1 MFTVCP
7 KCTLTLALTTADLR
21 MGQGYVR
28 CGRCANVFNALLTL
42 SEEPSDENS
51 AASGHE
57 QADPASASQ
66 IQAVQFEELSESD
79 ASTAAHA
86 AEESAQPADEL
97 TQITESSAAS
107 PVPSASTAAEA
118 SDEGAIENESNY
130 AEGTGTLETIVLE
143 GDAITQ
149 TEEYVPEESVDSEI
163 AALTERLGRTTHE
176 PPSSP
181 QALAAQFTPPPE
193 PDDSP
198 PRSQSSWI
206 VLSAL
211 MLLLLAAQAVHQW
224 RERLAMSPFWN
235 APLTSAYAALGMPL
249 DPHWNLTAYDVRQQ
263 GATSDPADNQVIRVR
278 MSLANHA
285 TRAQPLPLVRLTLLD
300 RYGKRLAMRDLTPT
314 DYWPAGAPARAFLY
328 RDERIESEIT
338 VRDPN
343 AASASF
349 ELDVCLRDGNGAVRC
364 AADVRPVTARAP
376 MLSP

>member
-1 MFTVCP
+1 MPRQRNDCASDGDMFTVCP
-7 KCTLTLALTTADLR
+7 KCTLTLALTSADLR

-42 SEEPSDENS
+42 SEEPSDETS

-86 AEESAQPADEL
+86 ADESVQSADEPI
-97 TQITESSAAS
+97 QIAESSTVS
-107 PVPSASTAAEA
+107 PVPSASAASEA
-118 SDEGAIENESNY
+118 SDEGAVENESNY

-163 AALTERLGRTTHE
+163 AALTERLGRTAHE
-176 PPSSP
+176 PPSSA
-181 QALAAQFTPPPE
+181 QALAAQFAPPPE
-193 PDDSP
+193 PEAP
-198 PRSQSSWI
+198 PRSPSSGI

-211 MLLLLAAQAVHQW
+211 MLLLLTAQVVHHW
-224 RERLAMSPFWN
+224 RERLALSPFWN
-235 APLTSAYAALGMPL
+235 APLTSTYAALGMPL
-249 DPHWNLTAYDVRQQ
+249 DPHWNLAAYDVRQQ
-263 GATSDPADNQVIRVR
+263 GATSDPADSQVIRVR

-300 RYGKRLAMRDLTPT
+300 RYGKRLAMRDLTPS
-314 DYWPAGAPARAFLY
+314 DYWPAAQAARSFLY
-328 RDERIESEIT
+328 RDERIESEIS

-343 AASASF
+343 
-349 ELDVCLRDGNGAVRC
+349 
-364 AADVRPVTARAP
+364 
-376 MLSP
+376 

>member
-51 AASGHE
+51 AASAHE

-66 IQAVQFEELSESD
+66 IQAVQFEELGESD
-79 ASTAAHA
+79 ASAAAHGA
-86 AEESAQPADEL
+86 DESAQSADEV
-97 TQITESSAAS
+97 TQITESSEISA
-107 PVPSASTAAEA
+107 VPSASTATDT

-163 AALTERLGRTTHE
+163 AALTERLGRTAHE
-176 PPSSP
+176 PPSSA
-181 QALAAQFTPPPE
+181 QALAAQFAPPPE
-193 PDDSP
+193 PDSP
-198 PRSQSSWI
+198 PQSQSSWL

-211 MLLLLAAQAVHQW
+211 MLLLLTAQAVHHW
-224 RERLAMSPFWN
+224 RERLAMSPLWS
-235 APLTSAYAALGMPL
+235 APLTSTYAALGMPL
-249 DPHWNLTAYDVRQQ
+249 DPHWSLAAYDVRQQ
-263 GATSDPADNQVIRVR
+263 GATSDPTDSQVIRVR

-285 TRAQPLPLVRLTLLD
+285 TRAQPLPLVRVTLLD
-300 RYGKRLAMRDLTPT
+300 RYGKRLAMRDLTPSE
-314 DYWPAGAPARAFLY
+314 YWPAGAPARTFLY
-328 RDERIESEIT
+328 RDERIESEVT

-349 ELDVCLRDGNGAVRC
+349 ELDVCLRDSNGAVRC
-364 AADVRPVTARAP
+364 AADIRPVTARAP
-376 MLSP
+376 MLPP

>member
-51 AASGHE
+51 AASAHE

-66 IQAVQFEELSESD
+66 IQAVQFEELGEAD
-79 ASTAAHA
+79 ASAAAHA
-86 AEESAQPADEL
+86 ADESAQSADEP
-97 TQITESSAAS
+97 TQITPSSELS
-107 PVPSASTAAEA
+107 PVPSAAAASETA
-118 SDEGAIENESNY
+118 DEGAIENESNY

-149 TEEYVPEESVDSEI
+149 TEEYVTEESVDSEI
-163 AALTERLGRTTHE
+163 AALAERLGRTAHE

-181 QALAAQFTPPPE
+181 QALAAQFAPPPE
-193 PDDSP
+193 PDSP
-198 PRSQSSWI
+198 PQSQSSWI

-211 MLLLLAAQAVHQW
+211 MLLLLTVQAVHHW
-224 RERLAMSPFWN
+224 RERLAMSPLWN
-235 APLTSAYAALGMPL
+235 APLTSIYAALGMPL
-249 DPHWNLTAYDVRQQ
+249 DPHWNLAAYDVRQQ
-263 GATSDPADNQVIRVR
+263 GATSDPADSQVIRVR

-285 TRAQPLPLVRLTLLD
+285 PRAQPVPLVRLTLLD
-300 RYGKRLAMRDLTPT
+300 RYGKRLAMRDLTPS
-314 DYWPAGAPARAFLY
+314 DYLPAGQAARTFLY
-328 RDERIESEIT
+328 RDERIETEIS

-343 AASASF
+343 AATASF
-349 ELDVCLRDGNGAVRC
+349 ELDVCLRDGNGAVHC